1 MKALFFALL
10 LIGSIFANVCSSPST
25 TVCGANNQN
34 YANES
39 DAAANGTLVVY
50 CGDCASY
57 HSYQAQFY
65 TWNASNSNVSQYNVT
80 NRSYMERFLSSSMGR
95 LVGNDPET
103 GQQLLAILVGGFF
116 FVFVS
121 FQNTR
126 IEAKAAVLIPAFILA
141 AVFMG
146 WILSILALVVG
157 VILYIGLSRLLNK

>member
-10 LIGSIFANVCSSPST
+10 LFGSVFATVCSSPST

-39 DAAANGTLVVY
+39 AAVANGTLVVY
-50 CGDCASY
+50 CGDCAAY
-57 HSYQAQFY
+57 ASYQAQYY
-65 TWNASNSNVSQYNVT
+65 TWNASNSNISQYNVT

-95 LVGNDPET
+95 MVGNDPET
-103 GQQLLAILVGGFF
+103 GKQILAILVGGFF

-126 IEAKAAVLIPAFILA
+126 IEAKAAVLIPAFVLA
-141 AVFMG
+141 SVFMG
-146 WILSILALVVG
+146 WLFSILILVVG
-157 VILYIGLSRLLNK
+157 VILYLGLSKLLNK